1 MNIRISFETIIE
13 TVKDKSTL
21 VTEDGIVYTNPEA
34 IERRIDEY
42 VNTHLYQYIDNSNY
56 ILVKLKVKLYINNKY
71 INIDIADDKL
81 SNISRNGVNYKLPL
95 EILKELYKDVVIDD
109 VVLCELYFYSTYT
122 SVHQKNDITHLFEI
136 GYVLN
141 NSTEITKF
149 VKHIRQAAMLFDN
162 ITYTLSIKDNGE
174 LKSYTGKIAND
185 TLVNLIPL
193 NISKH
198 ASLMAELISYMKDSK
213 E

>member
-1 MNIRISFETIIE
+1 MNMRISFETSIS
-13 TVKDKSTL
+13 TAKDKSTL
-21 VTEDGIVYTNPEA
+21 VTEDEIVYTNPEA

-42 VNTHLYQYIDNSNY
+42 INIHLYQYIDNSNY

-122 SVHQKNDITHLFEI
+122 SVYQKNDITHLFEI
-136 GYVLN
+136 EYVLN
-141 NSTEITKF
+141 NSIEITKF
-149 VKHIRQAAMLFDN
+149 VKHIHQAAMLFDN

-198 ASLMAELISYMKDSK
+198 ASLMTELISYMKDSK